1 MSNYVYSPSENA
13 FIPVALESIYV
24 EAGTWPEDGY
34 LIADDEA
41 SIFMDDAPKGKVR
54 AAQDGRPCW
63 VDIETSPPSNE
74 VLSRQA
80 RGYRDL
86 FITATD
92 PVMVS
97 DYSIDDAP
105 LTAEQRS
112 ELTKTRLAFKQW
124 PTQEG
129 WPLIELPELSQ
140 WLLVEAVNQGYI
152 VPTWPPAV

>member
-1 MSNYVYSPSENA
+1 MSTYIYSPSENV

-24 EAGTWPEDGY
+24 AAGTWPEDGY
-34 LIADDEA
+34 LIADDDA
-41 SIFMDDAPKGKVR
+41 MMFMGDAPIGKVR

-112 ELTKTRLAFKQW
+112 ELTKTRLLFKQW

-129 WPLIELPELSQ
+129 WPLIELPDIPQ
-140 WLLVEAVNQGYI
+140 WLLIESVNHGYRS
-152 VPTWPPAV
+152 PDWPPEI